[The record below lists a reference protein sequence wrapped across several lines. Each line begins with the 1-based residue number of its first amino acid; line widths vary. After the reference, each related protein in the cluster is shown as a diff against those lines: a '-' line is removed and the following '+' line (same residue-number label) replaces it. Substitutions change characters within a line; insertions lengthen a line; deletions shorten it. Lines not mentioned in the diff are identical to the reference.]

1 MTTVDILM
9 PYYGD
14 ASLMRA
20 AVHSVLAQDDPRWRL
35 TVVDD
40 GDVSGVPEWFAGLGD
55 DRVRYLRNATN
66 LGVTGNFNKCIGLV
80 EHELAV
86 LMGCDDLMLPN
97 YVRTVLA
104 MHEAVP
110 DAGIIQPGVRVI
122 DGAGKPVR
130 TLVDEAKRSV
140 YAPKVRGR
148 MVMNGE
154 QLAISLLRGDWL
166 YFPSLCWKSSAIS
179 SVRFR
184 DDLRVIQDLA
194 FLLELVQRGERLLVD
209 DTVCF
214 QYRRHAASESSSAA
228 LVGSRF
234 VEAENFFLGV
244 ADRMRAHGWQRAARV
259 AQRHLSSRLFAL
271 TLLPQAVRAADR
283 TAVSAL
289 TRHAFGSGRAHTVR
303 RVSAPE

>member
-20 AVHSVLAQDDPRWRL
+20 AVHSVLAQDDPHWRL

-66 LGVTGNFNKCIGLV
+66 LGVTGNFNKCLELV
-80 EHELAV
+80 EHELVV

-122 DGAGKPVR
+122 DGDGKPVR
-130 TLVDEAKRSV
+130 TLVDEAKRRV
-140 YAPKVRGR
+140 YAPRVRGR

-179 SVRFR
+179 STRFR

-209 DTVCF
+209 DAVCF

-244 ADRMRAHGWQRAARV
+244 ADGMRAHGWQRAAGV

-271 TLLPQAVRAADR
+271 TLLPQALRAVDR
-283 TAVSAL
+283 TAVPAL
-289 TRHAFGSGRAHTVR
+289 TRHAFGSGRAGTVR
-303 RVSAPE
+303 RLAVPE